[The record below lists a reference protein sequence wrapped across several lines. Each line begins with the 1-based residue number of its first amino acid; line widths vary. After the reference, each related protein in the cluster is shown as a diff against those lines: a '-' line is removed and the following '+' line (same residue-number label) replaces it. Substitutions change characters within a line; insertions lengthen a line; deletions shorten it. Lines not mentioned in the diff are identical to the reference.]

1 MEEFPE
7 TKRRGAMA
15 LKFRIFKNTIK
26 QGLQGLW
33 RNRGMGIASIS
44 SITAVLM
51 ILGIILILI
60 LSINNFV
67 LETTAKFDTIQ
78 IFLEDDLTAE
88 NMTSIEDKVKS
99 NKGVVSI
106 LFQSKSQALD
116 SFKEDFGEDAYL
128 LDGLEEKNP
137 LPDSYIIQLEDIKYA
152 DNVVNMLKTL
162 DGIEKVKYDKDV
174 IDKLI
179 TFADYIRLGGIIVI
193 GVLVFVSV
201 FIISNTIKLTVASRR
216 REINIMKYVGA
227 TNNYIRGPFIIEG
240 ILFGLLG
247 AGISIILVYYG
258 YEYFF
263 GLVSDRLYTL
273 FSVFLVAP
281 KMIFKDIA
289 IMFSAIGIGIGALGS
304 LISLKRFLNV

>member
-7 TKRRGAMA
+7 TKRKGAIA
-15 LKFRIFKNTIK
+15 LKLRMFKNTIK
-26 QGLQGLW
+26 QGMQGIW

-51 ILGIILILI
+51 ILGVILILI

-78 IFLEDDLTAE
+78 VFLEDDLTE
-88 NMTSIEDKVKS
+88 EEMTNMEDKVKS
-99 NKGVVSI
+99 NEGVVSI

-152 DNVVNMLKTL
+152 DNVVNMLKSL

-179 TFADYIRLGGIIVI
+179 IFADYIRLGGIII
-193 GVLVFVSV
+193 IAVLVFVSV
-201 FIISNTIKLTVASRR
+201 FIISNTIKLTVSSRR

-240 ILFGLLG
+240 ILFGLIG
-247 AGISIILVYYG
+247 AGISIGLVYYG

-263 GLVSDRLYTL
+263 GAVSDRLYTL

>member
-7 TKRRGAMA
+7 TNRKGAIA
-15 LKFRIFKNTIK
+15 LKLRMFKNTIK
-26 QGLQGLW
+26 QGMQGIW

-51 ILGIILILI
+51 ILGVILILI

-78 IFLEDDLTAE
+78 IFLDDDLTEEAM
-88 NMTSIEDKVKS
+88 NNIEDKVKS
-99 NKGVVSI
+99 NEGVVSI

-116 SFKEDFGEDAYL
+116 SFKDDFGEDAYL

-137 LPDSYIIQLEDIKYA
+137 LPDSYIIQLEDIKHA

-193 GVLVFVSV
+193 AVLVFVSV
-201 FIISNTIKLTVASRR
+201 FIISNTIKLTVTSRR

-240 ILFGLLG
+240 ILFGLIG
-247 AGISIILVYYG
+247 AGISITLVYYG

-263 GLVSDRLYTL
+263 GAVSDRLYTL

>member
-1 MEEFPE
+1 ML
-7 TKRRGAMA
+7 
-15 LKFRIFKNTIK
+15 LKFRIIKNTIK
-26 QGLQGLW
+26 QGLQGIW
-33 RNRGMGIASIS
+33 RNRGMGVASIS

-78 IFLEDDLTAE
+78 IFLEDEVTEETMAG
-88 NMTSIEDKVKS
+88 IEEKVK
-99 NKGVVSI
+99 NQDGVISI

-116 SFKEDFGEDAYL
+116 SFKDDFGEEAYL

-137 LPDSYIIQLEDIKYA
+137 LPDSYIIQLEGIKYSE
-152 DNVVNMLKTL
+152 NLVNMLKTL

-201 FIISNTIKLTVASRR
+201 FIISNTIKLAVASRR

-240 ILFGLLG
+240 ILFGLIG
-247 AGISIILVYYG
+247 AGISILVVYYG

-263 GLVSDRLYTL
+263 GLVSDRLYAL

>member
-1 MEEFPE
+1 MSR
-7 TKRRGAMA
+7 KGAMV

-26 QGLQGLW
+26 QGIQGLW
-33 RNRGMGIASIS
+33 RNRGMGVASIT

-67 LETTAKFDTIQ
+67 HETTAKFDTIQ
-78 IFLEDDLTAE
+78 IFLEDDISQE
-88 NMTSIEDKVKS
+88 IMTNIEESVKKS
-99 NKGVVSI
+99 RGVVSI

-152 DNVVNMLKTL
+152 DNVVNVLKTL

-179 TFADYIRLGGIIVI
+179 TFADYIRFGGIIVI
-193 GVLVFVSV
+193 AILVFVSV

-227 TNNYIRGPFIIEG
+227 TNNYIRGPFIMEG
-240 ILFGLLG
+240 IFFGLIG
-247 AGISIILVYYG
+247 ACISIMMVYYG

-263 GLVSDRLYTL
+263 GLVSDRLYSL

-304 LISLKRFLNV
+304 LISLKRYLNV